1 MPWPFFYLFLFEV
14 ESLKEYKTFNQQLKI
29 LRSRGLEV
37 PTDGHPKRFLEEEN
51 YYNVINGYKDLFL
64 ERGDDNKPVVPERYR
79 QGTHFDELKSLFLFD
94 RELRFLF
101 LKYILIFENSFKT
114 VISHEFCRRY
124 PKPNSYLEIKNY
136 VNNNPKK
143 VLQQISILT
152 KTIHDK
158 VDKEGAIKHYIEEH
172 GSVPL
177 WVLVN
182 YLTIGNL
189 SYLFSIL
196 TDADKNV
203 IAKFYYNKYKKQH
216 VSDNMVRISSEDLES
231 GLKIINLVRN
241 KCAHDERLYNYN
253 FRNVRVSNLAKHFEL
268 KHYDN
273 TRIVVAILYLKIFL
287 DKKYFQ
293 IFHEELTKLF
303 AEYRIRFHSVSFDE
317 ILTIMGI
324 TLDDF
329 QLLE

>member
-1 MPWPFFYLFLFEV
+1 M
-14 ESLKEYKTFNQQLKI
+14 KAYKTFNQQLGI
-29 LRSRGLEV
+29 LRNRGLEV
-37 PTDGHPKRFLEEEN
+37 PTNGQPKRFLEEEN

-64 ERGDDNKPVVPERYR
+64 EKDNTNKPVIPERYR
-79 QGTHFDELKSLFLFD
+79 RGTHFNELKSLFLFD

-114 VISHEFCRRY
+114 VISHEFCKKY

-136 VNNNPKK
+136 VDDNPKK

-152 KTIHDK
+152 KTIHNK

-189 SYLFSIL
+189 AHLYAVL
-196 TDADKNV
+196 TDADKNL
-203 IAKFYYNKYKKQH
+203 IAKFYYDKYVKQY
-216 VSDNMVRISSEDLES
+216 SASSMVHISSENLES
-231 GLKIINLVRN
+231 ALKIINLVRN
-241 KCAHDERLYNYN
+241 KCAHDERLYNSH
-253 FRNVRVSNLAKHFEL
+253 FGNVRVANIAKYFNLNS
-268 KHYDN
+268 YDHS
-273 TRIVVAILYLKIFL
+273 RLVVAILYLKVLL

-293 IFHEELTKLF
+293 RFYSELSKLLSKYREE
-303 AEYRIRFHSVSFDE
+303 FHSVNFGE
-317 ILTIMGI
+317 IQKMLGI
-324 TLDDF
+324 DQNNL
-329 QLLE
+329 QLLK